1 MNNELNIKKT
11 KRFWIY
17 FSLLFVIALD
27 AMCFGLVYPVFILI
41 FTPGTGGLFS
51 SGTSIAHADILFG
64 VAMACFPIGALLG
77 GPLLGD
83 FSDQIGRKKVILM
96 CLICECIG
104 LMFFA
109 VSISLKSV
117 VMLSFV
123 RFFTGFMA
131 GTVGL
136 AQASIV
142 DISAPERKTV
152 NLSFVSLAASVGFII
167 GPLFGGIFAKDIF
180 VKYFG
185 YMMPFYFASAMC
197 LISFLMIM
205 IFFKETS
212 TTKKES
218 RISFVKGINDLLYG
232 FIDRKFRK
240 VSYILLLMQTAWC
253 IYFQTVTISI
263 VQTLQLT
270 VNDLTYYMVAICMCY
285 GFTMLLL
292 VRLAVKLFKIETVLI
307 AAMTVLAGGFI
318 LGGFKSIIF
327 IWVALLPIG
336 IGVGLSY
343 MALLT
348 LFSNYSETD
357 SQGLA
362 MGIAAAISSA
372 GWFIGPLLS
381 GVLLSMSYYMPFI
394 VSVVLILIGIG
405 FSARLVYKNNS
416 IKPSWSK

>member
-1 MNNELNIKKT
+1 MKKP
-11 KRFWIY
+11 KNFWIY

-41 FTPGTGGLFS
+41 FTPGTGGLFPT
-51 SGTSIAHADILFG
+51 GASIIKADILFG

-96 CLICECIG
+96 CLVCECIG

-117 VMLSFV
+117 IMLSFV

-136 AQASIV
+136 AQAAIV

-152 NLSFVSLAASVGFII
+152 NLSFVSLAASVGFIV

-180 VKYFG
+180 VKYVG
-185 YMMPFYFASAMC
+185 YMMPFYFASLMC
-197 LISFLMIM
+197 LISFLMILV
-205 IFFKETS
+205 FFKETS
-212 TTKKES
+212 TTRRES
-218 RISFVKGINDLLYG
+218 KISLIKGVNDLIYG
-232 FIDRKFRK
+232 FMDKKFRK
-240 VSYILLLMQTAWC
+240 ASYILLLMQTAWC
-253 IYFQTVTISI
+253 TYFQSVTVSI
-263 VQTLQLT
+263 VQVLNLT
-270 VNDLTYYMVAICMCY
+270 IDDLTYYMVALCICY

-292 VRLAVKLFKIETVLI
+292 VRLAVKFFKIETILI
-307 AAMTVLAGGFI
+307 AAMTVLVFGFI
-318 LGGFKSIIF
+318 LGGFKSIVI
-327 IWVALLPIG
+327 IWIALIPIG

-348 LFSNYSETD
+348 LFSNYSDED
-357 SQGLA
+357 AQGLA

-381 GVLLSMSYYMPFI
+381 GVLLSINYYMPHI
-394 VSVVLILIGIG
+394 VSVLLIMVGIG
-405 FSARLVYKNNS
+405 FSARLVYKSRN
-416 IKPSWSK
+416 